1 VAIKVGENGA
11 RSLRQIKK
19 VRRLRDASSKAYAGI
34 LLEPMPKWTALSAPS
49 DGQLAELIDEKFRA
63 LFVHFGLDPTE
74 AFRFGPGKAA
84 AWADLAWH
92 LAREHVPG
100 FKAAPRKRGAP
111 PIHQEDNVKLAMHV
125 ELLKRR
131 DGLSDRKAIE
141 RIASRNIVQG
151 SVEALLGRYK
161 RTKKAFAPMR
171 VLFDNI
177 ASVKGA
183 DVLVGVMEEAL
194 GEDVKNTIL
203 SPP

>member
-1 VAIKVGENGA
+1 MALGSSE
-11 RSLRQIKK
+11 LTQIKK
-19 VRRLRDASSKAYAGI
+19 ARRLRGPSSKAYAGI
-34 LLEPMPKWTALSAPS
+34 LAEPMPKRTVLTAPADSK
-49 DGQLAELIDEKFRA
+49 LAAVIDEKFRA

-100 FKAAPRKRGAP
+100 FRAAPRKRGKP
-111 PIHQEDNVKLAMHV
+111 PVHQEDNVKLALHV
-125 ELLKRR
+125 ELLRRR

-141 RIASRNIVQG
+141 KIASENVVQG

-161 RTKKAFAPMR
+161 RTKKTFEPMR
-171 VLFDNI
+171 LLFDNI
-177 ASVKGA
+177 ASAKGTEI
-183 DVLVGVMEEAL
+183 LVGVMEEAL
-194 GEDVKNTIL
+194 SEDVKDTIL